1 MLECNV
7 ISDLM
12 LDTMCL
18 MCFAYDMYNEKLLCL
33 LTNHLAYICYFML
46 LVAIPLGLKGKKA
59 T

>member
-18 MCFAYDMYNEKLLCL
+18 MCFAYDMYNEKVLCL
-33 LTNHLAYICYFML
+33 LTNPLAYICYFMF
-46 LVAIPLGLKGKKA
+46 LVVGPSG
-59 T
+59 